1 MNLRPDVIHRVFWTT
16 GTNAPTES
24 IQKPAEKFIR
34 PRRFWSEKTVTI
46 IKFFAL
52 GLALALAALVGCS
65 KSSELD
71 PRTQPVSVLVARVGA
86 PIAETEAFTGVVTA
100 RVQSDLGFR
109 VPGKVT
115 KRFVDTGQKVHIGE
129 PLMQIDVTDYAH
141 AIATQTENVA
151 ALRAKAKQ
159 ATADEV
165 RYRGLVSTGAI
176 AASTYDQVKATAD
189 AARAQLASAEAQEKV
204 AKDQGDYSI
213 LLADSDGTVVQA
225 LAEPGQVVAAGQT
238 VVKLA
243 HAGPREAAVYLP
255 ETLRPALG
263 SEGLAVLYGE
273 TPSVPARLRQLSDSA
288 DPETRTFE
296 ARYVLGAP
304 GANAPLGAT
313 VTVRVP
319 KKDSSDP
326 EEVPIAAITDRG
338 NGPGVWVLNQKTS
351 TVSYQRVK
359 VLRLSEEDAIL
370 SDGVQPGEQIV
381 VLGAHLLSDGQHV
394 RVADKRVAS
403 R

>member
-1 MNLRPDVIHRVFWTT
+1 VTIT
-16 GTNAPTES
+16 
-24 IQKPAEKFIR
+24 KFI
-34 PRRFWSEKTVTI
+34 T
-46 IKFFAL
+46 L
-52 GLALALAALVGCS
+52 GLASALVALAGCS
-65 KSSELD
+65 KSPELD
-71 PRTQPVSVLVARVGA
+71 PRTEPVSVLVAQVGA
-86 PIAETEAFTGVVTA
+86 PIVETESFTGVVTA

-115 KRFVDTGQKVHIGE
+115 KRFVDAGQKVHIGE

-151 ALRAKAKQ
+151 ALRAKARQ
-159 ATADEV
+159 AAADEV

-189 AARAQLASAEAQEKV
+189 AAQAQLASAEAQEKV
-204 AKDQGDYSI
+204 ARDQGDYSL
-213 LLADSDGTVVQA
+213 LLADSDGTVVQT

-263 SEGLAVLYGE
+263 SEAHAVLYGE
-273 TPSVPARLRQLSDSA
+273 TASVPVRLRQLSDSA

-296 ARYVLGAP
+296 ARYVLGSL

-313 VTVRVP
+313 VTVQVP

-351 TVSYQRVK
+351 TVSFHRVK
-359 VLRLSEEDAIL
+359 VLRLSEEEAIL
-370 SDGVQPGEQIV
+370 LDGVQPGEQIV
-381 VLGAHLLSDGQHV
+381 ALGTHLLSDGQHV
-394 RVADKRVAS
+394 RVADAKLAS

>member
-1 MNLRPDVIHRVFWTT
+1 MNLRPHVAQRVPSTVDA
-16 GTNAPTES
+16 NAPAES
-24 IQKPAEKFIR
+24 VQKRAEKLIT
-34 PRRFWSEKTVTI
+34 PQRFWSEKTVTI
-46 IKFFAL
+46 MKFIAL
-52 GLALALAALVGCS
+52 GLASAVVALAGCS
-65 KSSELD
+65 KSPGLD

-86 PIAETEAFTGVVTA
+86 PIAETESFTGVVTA

-159 ATADEV
+159 AAADEV
-165 RYRGLVSTGAI
+165 RYMGLVSTGAI
-176 AASTYDQVKATAD
+176 AASTYDQIKATAD
-189 AARAQLASAEAQEKV
+189 AAQAQLASAEAQEKV
-204 AKDQGDYSI
+204 ARDQGDYSL
-213 LLADSDGTVVQA
+213 LLADSDGTVVQT

-263 SEGLAVLYGE
+263 SEAHAVVYGE
-273 TPSVPARLRQLSDSA
+273 TASVPVRLRQLSDSA

-296 ARYVLGAP
+296 ARYVLGP
-304 GANAPLGAT
+304 LGANAPLGAT
-313 VTVRVP
+313 VTVQVP

-351 TVSYQRVK
+351 SVSFQRVK
-359 VLRLSEEDAIL
+359 VLRLNEEDAIL

-381 VLGAHLLSDGQHV
+381 ALGAHLLSDGQHV
-394 RVADKRVAS
+394 RVADEKVAS